1 MQPSRIRERRAARP
15 VRLAFAAVVLVA
27 LSSGACSTL
36 AGGPPNPFDDAEASQ
51 VRIIVINND
60 FNDATLFARG
70 NGERRRLGVVT
81 GKTEASY
88 VIPWRIT
95 GPLQIEISIL
105 AAGSCTTS
113 PLEVDPGDVLEL
125 QILNEGV
132 RGGVCSGLRGRG

>member
-1 MQPSRIRERRAARP
+1 MQASRSRASRTFRSSP
-15 VRLAFAAVVLVA
+15 RTLAAALLIGA
-27 LSSGACSTL
+27 ACACSQLSGA
-36 AGGPPNPFDDAEASQ
+36 PENPFGGEGASQ

-70 NGERRRLGVVT
+70 NGERRRLGIVT

-88 VIPWRIT
+88 VIPWRIS

-105 AAGSCTTS
+105 TAGSCTTS

-125 QILNEGV
+125 QILSGEA
-132 RGGVCSGLRGRG
+132 RGGVCTGFRGRG